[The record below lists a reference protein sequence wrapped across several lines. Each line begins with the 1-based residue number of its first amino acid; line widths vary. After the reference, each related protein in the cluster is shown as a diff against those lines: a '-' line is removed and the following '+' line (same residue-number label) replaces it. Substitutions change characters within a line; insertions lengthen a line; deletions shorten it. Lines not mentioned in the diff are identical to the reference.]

1 METFKELYDRSKQ
14 TKTLKTLE
22 TEFLEWGK
30 KGEWILGRLKGI
42 TEVQSRTNEGTFN
55 MYLFETDTGPVKVIL
70 GTGIDTDVA
79 PLMVIDRIYRVEYQ
93 GQISLGGGRKMNKF
107 NCEEVG
113 IVSEE
118 TGEIKDKV

>member
-1 METFKELYDRSKQ
+1 MGTFKELYEKSKQ
-14 TKTLKTLE
+14 TKTLKILE
-22 TEFLEWGK
+22 TEFREWTK
-30 KGEWILGRLKGI
+30 KGEMLIGRLKGI
-42 TEVQSRTNEGTFN
+42 NEVQSRTNEGVFN

-79 PLMVIDRIYRVEYQ
+79 PLMVIDRIYKVEYQ
-93 GQISLGGGRKMNKF
+93 GQIALGGGRKMNKF
-107 NCEEVG
+107 SCEEVG